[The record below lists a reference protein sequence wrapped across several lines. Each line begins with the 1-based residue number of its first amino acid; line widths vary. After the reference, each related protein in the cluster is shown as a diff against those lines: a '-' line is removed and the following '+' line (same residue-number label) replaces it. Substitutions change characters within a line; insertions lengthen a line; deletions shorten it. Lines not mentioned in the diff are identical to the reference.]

1 MSLDDDDCRK
11 LSPND
16 QLFVEKLRKK
26 IDKPIKRLCN
36 KICKYDNAPDLI
48 NDTYLVICKQIKK
61 IKEVDNVTSYCIGIA
76 RKKCSEFLRQR
87 KRQEERL
94 EIYAAHLS
102 DSVAEWT
109 SLPDLKRQGINAI
122 YSILSD
128 EERTII
134 DRKQDR
140 DTFKQI
146 AKRIGKKSD
155 ATRKQGERLYRFI
168 GTVCYYYFEFLTIEE
183 IAEELKVSVNEIN
196 VCLRQFE
203 KRYEAHYTAAFEK
216 LSSEN
221 KEIINL
227 RVKKKM
233 DFPTIAEEKKMD
245 SIAVG
250 IWWSNAQ
257 KQLLDELNKRGIPP
271 ELVHCINRREQI
283 AEKKWGKHESV
294 T

>member
-1 MSLDDDDCRK
+1 MSLDDDCRK

-16 QLFVEKLRKK
+16 QLFVEKLTKK
-26 IDKPIKRLCN
+26 IDKPINRLCN

-48 NDTYLVICKQIKK
+48 NDTYEVICQQIEKIKK
-61 IKEVDNVTSYCIGIA
+61 VDNVTSYCIGIA
-76 RKKCSEFLRQR
+76 RKKCSEFLRQK

-102 DSVAEWT
+102 DSVTEWT
-109 SLPDLKRQGINAI
+109 PLADLKRQQIDAI
-122 YSILSD
+122 DGILSD
-128 EERTII
+128 QERTII
-134 DRKQDR
+134 DRRKDG
-140 DTFKQI
+140 DTFEQI

-155 ATRKQGERLYRFI
+155 ATRKQGERLHRFI
-168 GTVCYYYFEFLTIEE
+168 RFVRYYYFEFLTIEE
-183 IAEELKVSVNEIN
+183 IAKKLKASVDDID
-196 VCLRQFE
+196 VCLRRFE
-203 KRYEAHYTAAFEK
+203 KRYEDHYTAASEK

-245 SIAVG
+245 SIDVG
-250 IWWSNAQ
+250 NWWSNAQ
-257 KQLLDELNKRGIPP
+257 KQLLDELNKRGIPR
-271 ELVHCINRREQI
+271 ELVYCINRREQI

-294 T
+294 R